1 MKRIV
6 MIAAALFMVVAVSA
20 PASAEMVN
28 AGLIEMNKAD
38 FESLRDLVAGSKAF
52 DARSAA
58 APKKAAVD
66 SGLVKL
72 SAADLA
78 AIEDYVAG
86 RSEFVAD
93 SGKVSGEKMVN
104 AGLIDL
110 PEADLVDMER
120 MVQKGHAERLAMF
133 SSMLPN

>member
-1 MKRIV
+1 MKRALTL
-6 MIAAALFMVVAVSA
+6 AAALCMVVAVT
-20 PASAEMVN
+20 ASASAGMVN
-28 AGLIEMNKAD
+28 VGLIEMEKAD
-38 FESLRDLVAGSKAF
+38 LARIQGLVSGTQSFESKAPVAV
-52 DARSAA
+52 
-58 APKKAAVD
+58 KKAEVD
-66 SGLVKL
+66 AGLVKM

-93 SGKVSGEKMVN
+93 SGKVSGEKMVD